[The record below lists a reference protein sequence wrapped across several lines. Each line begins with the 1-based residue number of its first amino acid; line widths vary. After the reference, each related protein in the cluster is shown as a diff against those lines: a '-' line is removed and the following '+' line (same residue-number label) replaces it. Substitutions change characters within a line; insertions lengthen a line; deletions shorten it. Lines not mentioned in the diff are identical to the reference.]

1 MLPIFVNSEESPYN
15 PIQGDNTP
23 HFTVWECLNPDLQS
37 LGVHPQKEDRKPSIK
52 SLLDS
57 KIIYHED
64 HTPKGCEIK
73 VVHLDE
79 MNSAR
84 LEKYI
89 IWQINHFRT
98 TGGFF
103 LEFTDVV
110 NLFESV
116 NGLEYYLLQAV
127 MDYFEAEGLLDV
139 KLVPSINPNRS
150 KKLYTPSNRLPRKPR
165 NSTFDF
171 RVPAFCNLAWER
183 PTYAWIE
190 RVFKAVG
197 LKDPTPAMVDL
208 FYYLTLVAEWTNA
221 GLVAF
226 DTYCRSHEQLSIA
239 LGFPV
244 GTVKDICSR
253 LKSVGLLDFTNQNC
267 KSGKVFYAYGVDTNV
282 FKLEEPPAIITDMPF
297 SFVKEEVEKY
307 CNTYFE
313 KELPDKHF
321 MKGERYFIDFE
332 LWLKRI
338 SDKRSNASYISTRI
352 DSFKR

>member
-23 HFTVWECLNPDLQS
+23 HFTVWECLNPTLQDL
-37 LGVHPQKEDRKPSIK
+37 GIHPQQGDRKPSIK

-64 HTPKGCEIK
+64 HTPKGREIK

-79 MNSAR
+79 MNTAR

-116 NGLEYYLLQAV
+116 NGLEYYLLLAIL
-127 MDYFEAEGLLDV
+127 DRFENEGLLDV
-139 KLVPSINPNRS
+139 KLVPSLNPNRS
-150 KKLYTPSNRLPRKPR
+150 KKLYSPSNRLPRKPR
-165 NSTFDF
+165 NSTFGF

-190 RVFKAVG
+190 RVFKTVG

-226 DTYCRSHEQLSIA
+226 DTYCRSQEQISIA
-239 LGFPV
+239 LGYPV
-244 GTVKDICSR
+244 PTVKKLCNK
-253 LKSVGLLDFTNQNC
+253 LKGVGLLDFTNKAVN
-267 KSGKVFYAYGVDTNV
+267 GTYVYGVDTNI

-297 SFVKEEVEKY
+297 SFDKEEVEKY
-307 CNTYFE
+307 CNTYFD
-313 KELPDKHF
+313 KELPGKHF

-332 LWLKRI
+332 LWLNRI
-338 SDKRSNASYISTRI
+338 SDKRSNASYISTRAN
-352 DSFKR
+352 SGKR